1 METTVKERLI
11 RFIKSIRFTQKEF
24 CDSIGVCRSYVSTI
38 RQSLAPEKLSAI
50 SAQYPELNIEWLL
63 TGKGEMLNSSV
74 GITMTNTGNIQGNG
88 NNVNVVRYGA
98 QPRTKEDDD
107 DVPMNDVEELPVVPS
122 RVYFDPDESIID
134 YLQNNNV
141 RKSPRVK
148 QFPRYDIWLPV
159 CENTMAMECKP
170 SDKLAVRIM
179 EKDNPRILNGRMYV
193 LDLVSNPSI
202 LCYLTQAEGGYVAS
216 YENSRYSDDFIPF
229 EEIVQIYKVVGL
241 IRTFE

>member
-1 METTVKERLI
+1 METTVKQRLLD
-11 RFIKSIRFTQKEF
+11 FIYYLRISQAEF
-24 CDSIGVCRSYVSTI
+24 CDRIGVSNSYVCTI
-38 RQSLAPEKLSAI
+38 RKGISSDKLAKIKDA
-50 SAQYPELNIEWLL
+50 YPALNIEWLL
-63 TGKGEMLNSSV
+63 TGKGNMLNSSA

-88 NNVNVVRYGA
+88 NNVNVVQYGV
-98 QPRTKEDDD
+98 QQEEED
-107 DVPMNDVEELPVVPS
+107 DVPMSDVEELPVVPS
-122 RVYFDPDESIID
+122 RVYFDPDENIID

-179 EKDNPRILNGRMYV
+179 EKENARILNGRMYV

-202 LCYLTQAEGGYVAS
+202 LCYLTQAEGGYIAS
-216 YENSRYSDDFIPF
+216 YENSRYSDDFIPY

-241 IRTFE
+241 IRSFE